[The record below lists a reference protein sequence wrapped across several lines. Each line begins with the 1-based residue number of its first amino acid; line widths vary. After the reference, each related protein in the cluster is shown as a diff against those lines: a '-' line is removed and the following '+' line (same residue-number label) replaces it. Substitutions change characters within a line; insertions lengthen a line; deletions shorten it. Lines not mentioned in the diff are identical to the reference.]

1 MLNFRNILRNS
12 AAAVALTAAAWGVSS
27 CDSVIYDD
35 LPVCGAEIRFVY
47 DYNMEFGDAFAQN
60 VDCLSLIIYDE
71 NGNFVGTRSA
81 SAIVPTD
88 DAYAMKLDLPAGN
101 YRLVAYGG
109 ITDDKS
115 TFRFLKNIENT
126 TYTDRRVEMATLSA
140 DRISSSL
147 LHPLYYG
154 ALDINIPDP
163 GEEVYTKYTLKLMK
177 NTNDFRIILQHTNN
191 APILAKDYEVEIIDD
206 NTLFEHDNSMLQ
218 SQGVTYRPFDK
229 GNNNLGD
236 TSGTLNNIVATFDLS
251 TSRLINQYSDV
262 NGEDP
267 FKYTESASASPSRA
281 TTVSTDPMQHGT
293 AIGST
298 GMKAPR
304 LRITRADS
312 GTTVVDIPLIPYLN
326 LFLDSATQQHRGI
339 GLQEF
344 LDRQSR
350 RQMFFLHNENDGW
363 VNAVIQVNDWTVRVN
378 DIGDF

>member
-60 VDCLSLIIYDE
+60 VDCLSLIIYD
-71 NGNFVGTRSA
+71 NDGNFVGTRSA
-81 SAIVPTD
+81 SAIVPAD
-88 DAYAMKLDLPAGN
+88 NAFAMKLDLPAGN

-109 ITDDKS
+109 MTDDQS
-115 TFRFLKNIENT
+115 TFRFHKKIENT
-126 TYTDRRVEMATLSA
+126 TYTDRHVIMSTLSA
-140 DRISSSL
+140 DGVSSSL
-147 LHPLYYG
+147 LHPLYFG

-163 GEEVYTKYTLKLMK
+163 GEEVYTKYTMKMMK

-191 APILAKDYEVEIIDD
+191 APILSKDYNVEIVDD
-206 NTLFEHDNSMLQ
+206 NTLFEHDNSMLP
-218 SQGVTYRPFDK
+218 SQGVTYRPFAK
-229 GNNNLGD
+229 GNSNLGD
-236 TSGTLNNIVATFDLS
+236 TSGTLNNIVATYDLS

-267 FKYTESASASPSRA
+267 FKYNAPTASATSRVA
-281 TTVSTDPMQHGT
+281 ASTDPLQQGT
-293 AIGST
+293 GIGST
-298 GMKAPR
+298 AMKAPR
-304 LRITRADS
+304 LRVTRADS
-312 GTTVVDIPLIPYLN
+312 GTPVIDIPLIPYLN
-326 LFLDSATQQHRGI
+326 LFLDTATQQHRGI

-350 RQMFFLHNENDGW
+350 WQMFFFLNENDGW
-363 VNAVIQVNDWTVRVN
+363 ANALIQVNDWTVRIN
-378 DIGDF
+378 DIDNF